1 MAYPFAILC
10 AQVKSITCDHGV
22 ALIQRLQQSQP
33 DAEDVALKLAQAC
46 TLQDWV
52 KPTYY
57 CCTKVLAGRPW
68 MMMMVVV
75 VATAV
80 VMAAATGGDEDDG
93 KLVMMVSMMVT

>member
-75 VATAV
+75 VVVVATAV
-80 VMAAATGGDEDDG
+80 VMAAAT
-93 KLVMMVSMMVT
+93 VVVVVMRMMVNWL